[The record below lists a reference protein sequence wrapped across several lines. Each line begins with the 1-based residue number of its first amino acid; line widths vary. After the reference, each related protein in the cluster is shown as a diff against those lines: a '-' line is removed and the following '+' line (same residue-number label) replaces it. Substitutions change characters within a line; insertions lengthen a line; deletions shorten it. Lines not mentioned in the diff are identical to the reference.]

1 VRPFAC
7 AVVAAGLL
15 FGGCDESNE
24 PTPKPPAPDGPP
36 EVQIV
41 AAVNGMF
48 DAWNEGDGEL
58 ACAYMTEG
66 GQRLAVRIA
75 PQFHE
80 LEEPI
85 DPDTC
90 PEAVEQ
96 SAEISDEP
104 IGQVASRDRVE
115 LQGKNRAIVHSEF
128 RGALTVKQVAGE
140 WLVAVPT
147 FID

>member
-1 VRPFAC
+1 ML
-7 AVVAAGLL
+7 AG
-15 FGGCDESNE
+15 CEDSEESA
-24 PTPKPPAPDGPP
+24 PKPPAPKGPA

-48 DAWNEGDGEL
+48 DAWNDGNGDL

-66 GQRLAVRIA
+66 GQRLAIRIA
-75 PQFHE
+75 PQFHD

-96 SAEISDEP
+96 SADITDEP
-104 IGQVASRDRVE
+104 IGQVVSRDRVE
-115 LQGKNRAIVHSEF
+115 LQGDDRAIVQSEF
-128 RGALTVKQVAGE
+128 RGALTVKKVDGE
-140 WLVAVPT
+140 WLIAVPT